1 MKTRLII
8 AWLTASLLTG
18 CRVGPNYRRPI
29 VKPPDVFR
37 GGADRRPPAEPASP
51 GDQKWPEVFRD
62 QQLQELV
69 RTALRQNYDA
79 RIAASRILQAQAQL
93 RITRADQFPS
103 VNAGANIT
111 SQRNPQTG
119 PIPRFE
125 TTRGQVNLSASWELD
140 FWGRYRRAPEA
151 ARAELLA
158 TEWARQAVIFHPR
171 GQCGQWLFSASGTQ
185 FGNRDLKTD
194 ARFAQ
199 GISKADQDSGAAWNQ
214 FAARRAAGGAVGV
227 HRECSNPGPREANRQ
242 QENAIC
248 ILLGNNPGDIPR
260 GLKLTEQPHA
270 P

>member
-37 GGADRRPPAEPASP
+37 GGADRTPPAEPASP

-140 FWGRYRRAPEA
+140 FWGRYRRATEA

-158 TEWARQAVIFHPR
+158 TEWARQAVIST
-171 GQCGQWLFSASGTQ
+171 LVANVASGYFQ
-185 FGNRDLKTD
+185 LRELDLELE
-194 ARFAQ
+194 
-199 GISKADQDSGAAWNQ
+199 ISKRTLAS
-214 FAARRAAGGAVGV
+214 RR
-227 HRECSNPGPREANRQ
+227 ES
-242 QENAIC
+242 
-248 ILLGNNPGDIPR
+248 
-260 GLKLTEQPHA
+260 LKLTKTLEQRGINSLLDVRQAEQLVYTASAQIPDLERRIGSRKTPSA
-270 P
+270 SFWATTRAIFRVD